1 MMLQSPAMRK
11 VRTQIYL
18 DPELHRILKEKAREE
33 GISLA
38 ELLRRIARDY
48 LRRELSRDDFF
59 AIVGLGESGA
69 GNVSRD
75 HDRHLAEALA
85 DDAGLR

>member
-1 MMLQSPAMRK
+1 MRK

-18 DPELHRILKEKAREE
+18 DPELHRALKDKAREE

-69 GNVSRD
+69 GDVSGD
-75 HDRHLAEALA
+75 HDRHLAEVLA
-85 DDAGLR
+85 EDAGLR